1 MNLRKEHI
9 LKFLELS
16 PAERLQW
23 ALQTGRANFSILSS
37 ETQSKILKIKADYK
51 LSMK

>member
-16 PAERLQW
+16 PADRLQW
-23 ALQTGRANFSILSS
+23 ALQTGRANFSILSPEKKAQFLKMRS
-37 ETQSKILKIKADYK
+37 REQS
-51 LSMK
+51 